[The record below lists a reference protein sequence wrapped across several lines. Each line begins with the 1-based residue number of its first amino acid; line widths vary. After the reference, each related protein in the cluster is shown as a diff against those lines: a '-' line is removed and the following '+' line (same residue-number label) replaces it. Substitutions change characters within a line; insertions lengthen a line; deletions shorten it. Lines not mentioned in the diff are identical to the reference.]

1 MNSIHQ
7 EIADQINAFQPGSI
21 LFPTDFRG
29 IGTDDAVR
37 QALSRLTKEGKLDR
51 LAHGIYFLPKLH
63 PTFGKLHPSME
74 AVAEA
79 VAASEHMRIK
89 PAGAYALNKLG
100 LSTQVPARLVY
111 ITDGQARQIKIGKG
125 GVRFKPVSPKKFGM
139 KGPISSLLI
148 QGLEEMNTSQ
158 LTPAME
164 DSIKALLHKET
175 PENLNH
181 DLKLAPA
188 RINDF
193 IIKLLKYPLNGRVA

>member
-7 EIADQINAFQPGSI
+7 EITDQINALQPGTI
-21 LFPTDFRG
+21 VFPTDFRG

-51 LAHGIYFLPKLH
+51 LAHGIYFLPKIH
-63 PTFGKLHPSME
+63 PTFGKLQPSME
-74 AVAEA
+74 EVAEA
-79 VAASEHMRIK
+79 VAANEHMRIK

-125 GVRFKPVSPKKFGM
+125 GVKFKPVSPKKFGM

-148 QGLEEMNTSQ
+148 QGLEEMATSQ
-158 LTPAME
+158 VTPEME
-164 DSIKALLHKET
+164 GRIIELLNQET
-175 PENLNH
+175 PDNLNF

>member
-7 EIADQINAFQPGSI
+7 EISDQINALQPGTI
-21 LFPTDFRG
+21 VFPTDFRG
-29 IGTDDAVR
+29 VGMDDAVR
-37 QALSRLTKEGKLDR
+37 QALSRLTKEGKIER
-51 LAHGIYFLPKLH
+51 LAHGIYFLPKIH
-63 PTFGKLHPSME
+63 PTFGKLLPSME
-74 AVAEA
+74 EVAEA
-79 VAASEHMRIK
+79 VAAHEHMRIR

-125 GVRFKPVSPKKFGM
+125 GVKFKPVTPKKFGM

-158 LTPAME
+158 VTPDME
-164 DSIKALLHKET
+164 DRIKELLHQET
-175 PENLNH
+175 TENLYY

-193 IIKLLKYPLNGRVA
+193 IVKLLKYSLNGRVA

>member
-1 MNSIHQ
+1 MNSIHK
-7 EIADQINAFQPGSI
+7 EIADQINAFQPGAI
-21 LFPTDFRG
+21 VFPTDFRG

-37 QALSRLTKEGKLDR
+37 QALSRLTKEGKLER

-63 PTFGKLHPSME
+63 PTFGKLQPSME
-74 AVAEA
+74 EVAEA
-79 VAASEHMRIK
+79 VAANEHMRIK

-125 GVRFKPVSPKKFGM
+125 GVKFKPVSPKKFGM

-158 LTPAME
+158 VTPDMK
-164 DSIKALLHKET
+164 DRIKTLLHQET
-175 PENLNH
+175 PDHLNH

-193 IIKLLKYPLNGRVA
+193 IVKLLKYPLNGRMA

>member
-7 EIADQINAFQPGSI
+7 EISDQINVLQPGTI
-21 LFPTDFRG
+21 VFPTDFRG
-29 IGTDDAVR
+29 VGMDDAVR
-37 QALSRLTKEGKLDR
+37 QALSRLTKEGKIER
-51 LAHGIYFLPKLH
+51 LAHGIYFLPKIH
-63 PTFGKLHPSME
+63 PTFGKLLPSME
-74 AVAEA
+74 EIAEA
-79 VAASEHMRIK
+79 VAAHEHMRIR

-100 LSTQVPARLVY
+100 LSTQVPTRLVY

-125 GVRFKPVSPKKFGM
+125 GVKFKPVTPKKFGM

-158 LTPAME
+158 VTPDME
-164 DSIKALLHKET
+164 GRIKELLHRET
-175 PENLNH
+175 TENLYY

-193 IIKLLKYPLNGRVA
+193 IVKLLKYPLNGRVA

>member
-7 EIADQINAFQPGSI
+7 EVTGQINTLQPGTI
-21 LFPTDFRG
+21 VFPTDFRG
-29 IGTDDAVR
+29 IGTDDEVR
-37 QALSRLTKEGKLDR
+37 QALSRLTREGKLER
-51 LAHGIYFLPKLH
+51 LAHGIYFLPKIH
-63 PTFGKLHPSME
+63 PTFGKLQRSME
-74 AVAEA
+74 EVAEA
-79 VAASEHMRIK
+79 VAVNEHMRIK
-89 PAGAYALNKLG
+89 PAGAYALNKLR

-148 QGLEEMNTSQ
+148 QGLEEIANSQ
-158 LTPAME
+158 VTPEME
-164 DSIKALLHKET
+164 DRIKELLQQET
-175 PENLNH
+175 TDNLNY

-193 IIKLLKYPLNGRVA
+193 IAKLLKYPLNGRVA